1 MKKAILLLFTLL
13 STQISFGQ
21 INVKVGEKVPDLVI
35 TDYIQNTPSDKN
47 FNNKFKIVEF
57 WATWCGPCLAA
68 VPHINELQNKYK
80 DNKNLVFISISDET
94 PEKIKKTLDKIRF
107 ETIVVSDQ
115 SQKSHKSLIM
125 KGESYSIPQTIL
137 IDNQNIVRWIGY
149 PNLLNHEVI
158 DNFLSGQ
165 LGPKAKPDV
174 EKVDKKE
181 LVGNDVDIQ
190 KIYTNTDIHYAVA
203 FSRTNPAK
211 MAGIGNYM
219 DVGNGR
225 LMLFKHDA
233 QSALSIINGEPAYK
247 IIVEKPISEEI
258 FDFMYKN
265 DQYKAKTGINNDANA
280 VLSQNEIKSFLLKK
294 LNAKESMVNIPKDVY
309 LLKVADADKLKN
321 SENLS
326 KTTNSH
332 YGSSASYF
340 TYDNGKL
347 SKLVPNLYYYFKII
361 VLDETKTDGKYD
373 FLLKIGSVE
382 GLIEELNTYGLKLEK
397 TQRNI
402 DCYKYESTQ

>member
-347 SKLVPNLYYYFKII
+347 SKLVPNLYYYYKII